1 MGLGMWTD
9 LLQGK
14 GREFLEQTVFLD
26 SLPRCRWF
34 GGKSRSIHNV
44 LIQDWILPY
53 ETSDWIW
60 LILRIDF
67 REGGPEI
74 YSLPLTQA
82 QLSSSAAQNMR
93 MQNPS
98 AILAEVGIAEGQA
111 LNLQP
116 VILYEAAFDP
126 DFRSRILECITSR
139 STWQGHL
146 GTLQGHGLPDLFLE
160 PLSEVQK
167 TSHVLKVEQSN
178 TALIYPGRIFFK
190 ILRRL
195 EAGEHPELEI
205 LRFLNEKTTFR
216 HAPPLLGWLEYTIV
230 GQPAYIFGIAE
241 GLVPHQQG
249 AWDFALASANRYID
263 SLLIHRTHLE
273 AMPKSEAI
281 LPLEFAR
288 LLGRRTAELHHA
300 LASHP
305 EHPGFS
311 VEFYSPQDKALWLQN
326 LKVKV
331 ARVLDDLGKV
341 LPTHSEESAELG
353 RAVLNSRVR
362 ILEAIAELEND
373 PIEIPKTRVHGDFH
387 LGQVLCTDHD
397 VVILDFEGE
406 PARSLLE
413 RTGLRSPWCDV
424 AGMIRSFDYA
434 IHSAWPGG
442 RINGATEDKDLFLVL
457 EPWVELW
464 PKQLAAAFLEAYSKT
479 LGNSASFPMT
489 QQREVLLRTFLLEKA
504 VYELEYELNNR
515 PTWTHIPMLGILN
528 LLST

>member
-14 GREFLEQTVFLD
+14 GQEFLEHTLLPD
-26 SLPRCRWF
+26 CLPRCRWF
-34 GGKSRSIHNV
+34 GGKSRSIHKV
-44 LIQDWILPY
+44 LIQDWILPF
-53 ETSDWIW
+53 ETSNWIW
-60 LILRIDF
+60 FILQVEF
-67 REGGPEI
+67 REGGPEL
-74 YSLPLTQA
+74 YSLPLAQA
-82 QLSSSAAQNMR
+82 QLSSLAAQDMR
-93 MQNPS
+93 IQNPS
-98 AILAEVGIAEGQA
+98 AILAEIGIGEGQA
-111 LNLQP
+111 LNMQP
-116 VILYEAAFDP
+116 ILLYEAAFDP
-126 DFRSRILECITSR
+126 EFRSRILEFLAAGSA
-139 STWQGHL
+139 WQGHL
-146 GTLQGHGLPDLFLE
+146 GTLQGHNLPDLFLE
-160 PLSEVQK
+160 SINEIQTK
-167 TSHVLKVEQSN
+167 SHVLKVEQSN
-178 TALIYPGRIFFK
+178 TALIYPGRIFLK

-205 LRFLNEKTTFR
+205 LRFLNEKTSFR
-216 HAPPLLGWLEYTIV
+216 HAPPLFGWLEYKV
-230 GQPAYIFGIAE
+230 AGKPAFIFGIAE

-249 AWDFALASANRYID
+249 AWDYVLATANRYID
-263 SLLIHRTHLE
+263 SLLNHRTHLE
-273 AMPKSEAI
+273 TLPMAEEI
-281 LPLEFAR
+281 LPLELAN

-305 EHPGFS
+305 EQPGFS
-311 VEFYSPQDKALWLQN
+311 VELFSRPDKALWLQN
-326 LKVKV
+326 LKVNV
-331 ARVLDDLGKV
+331 ARVMDELV
-341 LPTHSEESAELG
+341 MVIPTLPEESAELG
-353 RAVLNSRVR
+353 RAVLDSRVR
-362 ILEAIAELEND
+362 IFEVIAEFENE
-373 PIEIPKTRVHGDFH
+373 PIEILKSRVHGDFH
-387 LGQVLCTDHD
+387 LGQVLCAGQD

-442 RINGATEDKDLFLVL
+442 RLNGATEDKDLFLVL

-479 LGNSASFPMT
+479 LGNSESFPMT